1 MSRKKFED
9 TKKLIH
15 FADNNNL
22 PAGDKLAKIRPLQ
35 DRVNASSLEC
45 LQKIQSLMNKWYHTL
60 LGTLNW
66 HLRKDFRYL
75 AHTNVQRKLECSK
88 RILNICFL
96 CTFSTL
102 RHDLLIIE
110 MLDFY

>member
-22 PAGDKLAKIRPLQ
+22 PAGDKLAKSRPLQ

-60 LGTLNW
+60 VGTL
-66 HLRKDFRYL
+66 
-75 AHTNVQRKLECSK
+75 QRCLFVASRATSCVCSS
-88 RILNICFL
+88 FD
-96 CTFSTL
+96 S
-102 RHDLLIIE
+102 
-110 MLDFY
+110 